1 MITIQ
6 VNPYIA
12 DHIITAQPSI
22 VDRIIN
28 IAPNIGSVI
37 YREHEAFSGPYEY
50 TPSSEEQTVP
60 IAYLMASQ
68 DIKINPIP
76 NNYGLITWD
85 GSTITVS

>member
-28 IAPNIGSVI
+28 VAPDIGSVI
-37 YREHEAFSGPYEY
+37 YREHEAFPGPYEY

-76 NNYGLITWD
+76 SNYGLITWN

>member
-12 DHIITAQPSI
+12 DHIIASRPSL
-22 VDRIIN
+22 VDNTIN
-28 IAPNIGSVI
+28 VTPNIGSVI

-76 NNYGLITWD
+76 SNYGLVTWN

>member
-12 DHIITAQPSI
+12 DRIITARPSI
-22 VDRIIN
+22 IDRIIN
-28 IAPNIGSVI
+28 VTPDIGSVI
-37 YREHEAFSGPYEY
+37 YREHEAFPGPYEY

-76 NNYGLITWD
+76 NCYGLISWS
-85 GSTITVS
+85 GLGIRVS

>member
-28 IAPNIGSVI
+28 VAPDIGSVI
-37 YREHEAFSGPYEY
+37 YREHEAFVGPYEY
-50 TPSSEEQTVP
+50 TPSNEEQTVP

>member
-12 DHIITAQPSI
+12 DHTIAVKPSI
-22 VDRIIN
+22 ADNIIN
-28 IAPNIGSVI
+28 VAPDIGSVI

-60 IAYLMASQ
+60 IAFMMASQ

-76 NNYGLITWD
+76 HNYGLITTD
-85 GSTITVS
+85 GSIITVS